1 MKPLKPRELRE
12 LSAEELHQKLDTLLE
27 EQYGL
32 RSSAKTGKMEKP
44 SRFRQIRRDI
54 ARVRTLIG
62 ELFYGKSKIG
72 S

>member
-1 MKPLKPRELRE
+1 MKPLKPGELRE
-12 LSAEELHQKLDTLLE
+12 LSAEELNQKLETLLE

-32 RSSAKTGKMEKP
+32 RSSAKTGKLEKP
-44 SRFRQIRRDI
+44 SRFRQLRRDI

-62 ELFYGKSKIG
+62 ELSYGKPKAG